1 MHPPPHPTG
10 SRRKTRKRKHSRANS
25 LALVVGIGLVLIASF
40 GAGLAANE
48 VNTVRRSGA
57 VGHFAPIEIDSLPQ
71 HRPLIET
78 PSSDSRTASEP
89 PTRVAMVPRESTARS
104 RSATPKTAPT
114 VPQIKATTT
123 TKLTTNPAPAKT
135 PTAAPTRT
143 PSTTPS
149 TTPTRTEPDHYSI
162 IKGKISQGQ
171 SLSLLLRAQGVSA
184 QLLGTI
190 DRQIRPEFDFRRSRP
205 GDDFRLT
212 LSAAGELVQFRY
224 RIAPDESILLSRT
237 ENGYR
242 VTREESPLQPKVI
255 RMHGTVQT
263 SLYKSIRG
271 LGHDPALASAFAD
284 IFAWDIDF
292 TRQLKVGDGYT
303 ILYEQLYRE
312 EDGDEIYV
320 GSGRILAA
328 QFKGS
333 VGEHTAVYY
342 EEHDGIGSYF
352 RPDGDTLEQEY
363 LVAPLK
369 FNRISSHYSA
379 ARNHPILNVVRPH
392 HGIDYAARSGT
403 PLWSVADGTVI
414 FRGTNGG
421 FGNLVKIRHAGG
433 YVSFYAHLSAF
444 SPQLAVGQKV
454 KQKQVIGF
462 VGQTGLAT
470 GPHVCFRVTKYG
482 KYVNPARLNQGQP
495 IQRSVADAEWA
506 DFEIVRDQLL
516 LGLRDGAYLDFAG
529 NAL

>member
-1 MHPPPHPTG
+1 MHPPPQPAG
-10 SRRKTRKRKHSRANS
+10 SRRKTRKRKLSRANS
-25 LALVVGIGLVLIASF
+25 LAVGVAMGLVLITSF

-48 VNTVRRSGA
+48 IQMGHRSGA
-57 VGHFAPIEIDSLPQ
+57 VGHFTSIDINSLPR
-71 HRPLIET
+71 HRRLIET
-78 PSSDSRTASEP
+78 PNSDFRAATEP
-89 PTRVAMVPRESTARS
+89 LIRLAMVPRVS
-104 RSATPKTAPT
+104 SA
-114 VPQIKATTT
+114 
-123 TKLTTNPAPAKT
+123 
-135 PTAAPTRT
+135 
-143 PSTTPS
+143 
-149 TTPTRTEPDHYSI
+149 TTPTTTPTSTQPEQFSI
-162 IKGKISQGQ
+162 IKGKISQGE
-171 SLSLLLRAQGVSA
+171 SLSTLLRAQGVSA
-184 QLLGTI
+184 QLLRTI
-190 DRQIRPEFDFRRSRP
+190 DRQVRPEFDFRRSQP

-212 LSAAGELVQFRY
+212 LDDAGELVQFRY
-224 RIAPDESILLSRT
+224 RSSPEESIVLSRT
-237 ENGYR
+237 KNGYR
-242 VTREESPLQPKVI
+242 VTREESPLQPRVI

-271 LGHDPALASAFAD
+271 MGHDPALASAFAD

-312 EDGDEIYV
+312 EDGHEIYV
-320 GSGRILAA
+320 GPGRILAA

-333 VGEHTAVYY
+333 IGEHTAVYF
-342 EEHDGIGSYF
+342 EEHDGIIGSYF

-369 FNRISSHYSA
+369 FSRISSHYSA

-392 HGIDYAARSGT
+392 HGIDYAARIGT

-414 FRGTNGG
+414 FLGVNGG

-433 YVSFYAHLSAF
+433 YVSFYAHLSSF
-444 SPQLAVGQKV
+444 SPQLADGQKV

-462 VGQTGLAT
+462 VGQSGLAT

-482 KYVNPARLNQGQP
+482 KYVNPARLNHGQP
-495 IQRSVADAEWA
+495 IQRSVADAQWA
-506 DFEIVRDQLL
+506 DFQIVRDQLL
-516 LGLRDGAYLDFAG
+516 LGLRDGANLDFAG